1 MIRKYTL
8 ELASAIALCFAVT
21 GSAYAQSSS
30 NPLTNVVP
38 VNLTEA
44 ASGIADGR
52 NVYAADTNS
61 GLQMIALN
69 RQPDLNYLGAPD
81 FMSDLGNRASI
92 DTHLANQFR
101 PAISGSP
108 FVWPG
113 TLAIRSAPALHP
125 SYGRRFSVEPGGL
138 PWWVTDQPL
147 AYLRYGAAPVVLTLH
162 FRHK

>member
-69 RQPDLNYLGAPD
+69 R
-81 FMSDLGNRASI
+81 
-92 DTHLANQFR
+92 
-101 PAISGSP
+101 
-108 FVWPG
+108 
-113 TLAIRSAPALHP
+113 
-125 SYGRRFSVEPGGL
+125 
-138 PWWVTDQPL
+138 
-147 AYLRYGAAPVVLTLH
+147 
-162 FRHK
+162 